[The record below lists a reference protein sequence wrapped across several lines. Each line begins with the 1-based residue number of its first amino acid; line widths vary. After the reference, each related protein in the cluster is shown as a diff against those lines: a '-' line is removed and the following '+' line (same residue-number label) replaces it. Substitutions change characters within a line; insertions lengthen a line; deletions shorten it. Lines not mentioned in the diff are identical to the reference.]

1 MVAIIPARYSST
13 RLPGKMLLP
22 ISGKPLIL
30 HTLEQVKR
38 ARNVDRVVVATDDA
52 RIFDVIV
59 ASGNEAVMT
68 SPDHQSGSDR
78 LAEVAKDLPE
88 GSIVV
93 NVQGDEPLISPETIE
108 RAVDAMLGASTTPSA
123 EAAVTPP
130 IQGGRF
136 GPDIVT
142 VSEPIT
148 SHDDELVNFNVVK
161 VVTNMEGRALY
172 FSRSP
177 MPFPRDASNR
187 HGGPREALEAEPELF
202 AIFRKHTGVYV
213 YRREYL
219 LKFTAMP
226 QTKLEKIEML
236 EQLRALENGA
246 YIKVVDAASRSIGV
260 DTEEDL
266 ERVKEILD
274 ARVSS

>member
-1 MVAIIPARYSST
+1 
-13 RLPGKMLLP
+13 MLLD
-22 ISGKPLIL
+22 IGGKPLIL
-30 HTLEQVKR
+30 QTLAQARK
-38 ARNVDRVVVATDDA
+38 ARNVDRVIVATDDA
-52 RIFDVIV
+52 RIFDVVI

-88 GSIVV
+88 GSIIV
-93 NVQGDEPLISPETIE
+93 NVQGDEPLISPETID
-108 RAVDAMLGASTTPSA
+108 RAVEALMDDPRVDISTT
-123 EAAVTPP
+123 
-130 IQGGRF
+130 
-136 GPDIVT
+136 
-142 VSEPIT
+142 SEPIV

-161 VVTNMEGRALY
+161 VVTNDEGRALY

-187 HGGPREALEAEPELF
+187 HGGPREALEAKPELF
-202 AIFRKHTGVYV
+202 SIFRKHTGLYV

-246 YIKVVDAASRSIGV
+246 YIKVVEAASSSIGV
-260 DTEEDL
+260 DTQADL
-266 ERVKEILD
+266 ERVRTAIENG
-274 ARVSS
+274 